1 MKISVTGT
9 TVRASP
15 LSLKRRH
22 LKPERFAG
30 DLYRSPREDHTQ
42 KHFVPAT
49 ITNSL
54 QTTKRRKSTPSRL
67 QPKAREAAQRGA
79 STLLLNR
86 SNVKRKPSARGRTR

>member
-9 TVRASP
+9 TVPERP
-15 LSLKRRH
+15 LSLKRRQ

-42 KHFVPAT
+42 KHFVPAAM
-49 ITNSL
+49 TNSI
-54 QTTKRRKSTPSRL
+54 QTTNRRKSTPSHS
-67 QPKAREAAQRGA
+67 QPKARQPSQRGA